1 MASSL
6 TPIDD
11 LQGGAAPTVAERQIN
26 GSLLS
31 KCLPDIA
38 ILLLTVAC
46 DRVGIEP
53 L

>member
-1 MASSL
+1 
-6 TPIDD
+6 
-11 LQGGAAPTVAERQIN
+11 
-26 GSLLS
+26 LS
-31 KCLPDIA
+31 KCLPHIA